1 MPELPEVE
9 TVVQSIRDKL
19 IGNEFRNIE
28 IRWPKVLF
36 NISKSEFLNTLIK
49 RKIQRV
55 ERRAKFIIIGFNK
68 DILAIHLRM
77 TGKLYFQNDLP
88 QKKHISVIITMNN
101 GGYFIFEDTRKF
113 GKFYYYK
120 SQDYLNNK
128 LGIEP
133 LSNKLNDRSLLNIL
147 HNKKRM
153 IKALLLD
160 QNIIAGLGNIY
171 VDECLWKSNIHPET
185 TSNKISEKNIT
196 ILCKAIKTTLR
207 SSINAQGTTVVDFT
221 FLNGQSGKY
230 SDQLN
235 IFRRQGDSCPKCSEI
250 IRKKK
255 VAGRGTHF
263 CPKCQVKRY

>member
-9 TVVQSIRDKL
+9 TVVQSIRDGL
-19 IGNEFRNIE
+19 INNEFEHID

-36 NISKSEFLNTLIK
+36 NFSEDEFLNNLVK

-55 ERRAKFIIIGFNK
+55 ERRAKFIIIGFNE

-77 TGKLYFQNDLP
+77 TGKLYFQNNIP
-88 QKKHISVIITMNN
+88 QNKHISAIIKINN
-101 GGYFIFEDTRKF
+101 GNYLIFEDTRKF
-113 GKFYYYK
+113 GRFYYYQ

-133 LSNKLNDRSLLNIL
+133 LSNEMNGRILLNIL
-147 HNKKRM
+147 HSKKRI

-160 QNIIAGLGNIY
+160 QHIIAGLGNIY

-185 TSNKISEKNIT
+185 ISNKIPEKNIT
-196 ILCKAIKTTLR
+196 ILSKMIKSTLQ
-207 SSINAQGTTVVDFT
+207 SSIKAKGTTVVDFT
-221 FLNGQSGKY
+221 FLNGRSGKY

-235 IFRRQGDSCPKCSEI
+235 IFRKEGNPCPKCSEI
-250 IRKKK
+250 IIKKK

-263 CPKCQVKRY
+263 CPNCQVIEY

>member
-1 MPELPEVE
+1 
-9 TVVQSIRDKL
+9 
-19 IGNEFRNIE
+19 
-28 IRWPKVLF
+28 
-36 NISKSEFLNTLIK
+36 
-49 RKIQRV
+49 
-55 ERRAKFIIIGFNK
+55 
-68 DILAIHLRM
+68 
-77 TGKLYFQNDLP
+77 
-88 QKKHISVIITMNN
+88 
-101 GGYFIFEDTRKF
+101 
-113 GKFYYYK
+113 
-120 SQDYLNNK
+120 
-128 LGIEP
+128 
-133 LSNKLNDRSLLNIL
+133 
-147 HNKKRM
+147 M

-185 TSNKISEKNIT
+185 TSNKIPEKNII

-221 FLNGQSGKY
+221 FLNGQPGKY

-235 IFRRQGDSCPKCSEI
+235 IFRKQGDSCPKCSEI